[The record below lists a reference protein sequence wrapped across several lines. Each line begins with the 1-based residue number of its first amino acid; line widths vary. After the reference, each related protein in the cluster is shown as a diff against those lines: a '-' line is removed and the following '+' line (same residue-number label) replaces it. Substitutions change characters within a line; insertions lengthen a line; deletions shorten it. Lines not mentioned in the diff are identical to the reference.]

1 MKIVLLPSPLLVL
14 LVAAAWSGL
23 GVGCGDDVPLG
34 SLNQGGTVGTDGAVG
49 SGGIGS
55 GGSNADAAIGTGG
68 AQGGAGGVPDAPI
81 GTGGFV
87 GLTGGQVGTGG
98 ALGTGG
104 SMGTGGV
111 GLGGAPGTGGSSGNM
126 CGGFA
131 GLACPSGQFCDMASC
146 GTIPDG
152 AGTCVHSG
160 GGCPTDYNP
169 VCGCDGKTYSN
180 DCMRI
185 LAGAYKVSGGACG
198 GGTGGAP
205 GSGGKSGSDGA
216 TGTGGMVGGVD
227 GGTTNPGCPYQ
238 CRTDS
243 SGVTGWYSGNTLVC
257 AADCTGCVASCSAVG
272 TKSEGC
278 FASCPVGENG
288 PRLQQ
293 FLVRPYPLRNLR
305 WSLSN
310 RFSSLGGARRCCRYR
325 AGRARAGDRLCHH
338 MGQRARLHRFHAGYR
353 ANFRRFQRK
362 LFTHSRP
369 NRRSVHAPSRGEYL
383 GPATRDVYQ
392 LP

>member
-1 MKIVLLPSPLLVL
+1 
-14 LVAAAWSGL
+14 
-23 GVGCGDDVPLG
+23 
-34 SLNQGGTVGTDGAVG
+34 
-49 SGGIGS
+49 
-55 GGSNADAAIGTGG
+55 
-68 AQGGAGGVPDAPI
+68 
-81 GTGGFV
+81 
-87 GLTGGQVGTGG
+87 
-98 ALGTGG
+98 
-104 SMGTGGV
+104 MGTGGV

-278 FASCPVGENG
+278 FASCPVGKTAPGCNSSSSGLIHYETCGGAYPTAFLAWEAPGGAAGTGPAVLVQGIGYAITWDNVPG
-288 PRLQQ
+288 FIGSTPDTGPTSGVSSGNYSLTRAQTDDLFTRLAAVNISVLPHAMSISFHEMYPRLY
-293 FLVRPYPLRNLR
+293 F
-305 WSLSN
+305 
-310 RFSSLGGARRCCRYR
+310 
-325 AGRARAGDRLCHH
+325 RLCQDCAATALTYDSAKQLVPE
-338 MGQRARLHRFHAGYR
+338 MEPVWSWFDGLVGAT
-353 ANFRRFQRK
+353 ANANPRNWCDW
-362 LFTHSRP
+362 S
-369 NRRSVHAPSRGEYL
+369 S
-383 GPATRDVYQ
+383 
-392 LP
+392 